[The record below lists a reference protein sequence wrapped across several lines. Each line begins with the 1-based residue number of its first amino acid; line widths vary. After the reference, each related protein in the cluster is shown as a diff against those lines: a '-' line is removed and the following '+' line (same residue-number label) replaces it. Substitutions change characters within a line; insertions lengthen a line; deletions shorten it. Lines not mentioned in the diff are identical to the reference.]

1 MKHLVASLWLFLLAS
16 AGIAFAEHGPLF
28 PVSRFGD
35 DWMKTGVEMGFIDQ
49 AGNLVMP
56 LTKGYMAVEPGGSFD
71 YFNEGLQPVQI
82 GRESKWPLLKWGYL
96 DQSFRFAIE
105 PAFEYAHP
113 FSEGLAAARLNKQPW
128 NFGYIDRSGT
138 FVIPPEFE
146 DAGPFLE
153 GRAVVRIRG
162 ESLWGIID
170 RSGEWVVTP
179 RYPAFSQATNYSE
192 GMACVSKRIAN
203 KPEPGESE
211 FLWGYIDKSGKQV
224 IDFSFESAS
233 SFKKGIAVV
242 STKEGYGYIDPSGK
256 FVIPPKFRLA
266 WEFSEGLAR
275 VTVETGQMA
284 FIDRSGQLVFSV
296 PDGGWADPFSEGF
309 ANVRIRGTDG
319 EDRWGYID
327 QTGKFAIPPEF
338 RMAEPFR
345 HGLAAATRGIET
357 GYINKMG
364 HFVWKTTIPADL
376 LPKMKQ
382 ENK

>member
-1 MKHLVASLWLFLLAS
+1 FDIMIEVRVIPDADRILIRELAQTLRQLMGRWHRS
-16 AGIAFAEHGPLF
+16 IHHQDRNYHG
-28 PVSRFGD
+28 
-35 DWMKTGVEMGFIDQ
+35 
-49 AGNLVMP
+49 
-56 LTKGYMAVEPGGSFD
+56 
-71 YFNEGLQPVQI
+71 
-82 GRESKWPLLKWGYL
+82 
-96 DQSFRFAIE
+96 FAINE
-105 PAFEYAHP
+105 PFE
-113 FSEGLAAARLNKQPW
+113 SCLN
-128 NFGYIDRSGT
+128 F
-138 FVIPPEFE
+138 
-146 DAGPFLE
+146 
-153 GRAVVRIRG
+153 
-162 ESLWGIID
+162 
-170 RSGEWVVTP
+170 
-179 RYPAFSQATNYSE
+179 YPAFSQATNYSE